1 MPTHWHTSVVT
12 GVARPVDAS
21 PASPLVVR
29 EWVFRPRGVYVA
41 TFAEPEEALSWLRF
55 TLDDV
60 APPMPG
66 DLNAAERA
74 GLAREGLVRHPEA
87 GAEPAY
93 SARGYLVQDLIG
105 CRAEHGALLT
115 DSSCAREQ
123 RFAPRG

>member
-1 MPTHWHTSVVT
+1 M
-12 GVARPVDAS
+12 
-21 PASPLVVR
+21 
-29 EWVFRPRGVYVA
+29 FRPRSVYVA

-74 GLAREGLVRHPEA
+74 GLAREGLARHPEP
-87 GAEPAY
+87 AEAQAAAAAY

-105 CRAEHGALLT
+105 CRADHGARVFTSL
-115 DSSCAREQ
+115 CK
-123 RFAPRG
+123 